1 MHYADIPGKYTDKL
15 KLHIICLEG
24 KLLSFKKYGK
34 NFKVA
39 LK

>member
-1 MHYADIPGKYTDKL
+1 MHCVDIPGKYTDNL
-15 KLHIICLEG
+15 KFYIISLEG

-39 LK
+39 LR